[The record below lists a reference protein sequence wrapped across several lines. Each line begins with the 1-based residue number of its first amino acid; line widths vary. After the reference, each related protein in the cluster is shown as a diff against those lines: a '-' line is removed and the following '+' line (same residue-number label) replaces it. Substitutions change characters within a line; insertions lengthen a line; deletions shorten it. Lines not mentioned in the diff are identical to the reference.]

1 MLFREAL
8 LKSSI
13 YTSQGQKIPEDFQAL
28 VALVAKK
35 LRSQMSCINS
45 VGLFFFFQFISM
57 VFREAIGQWLEHNI
71 LLYF

>member
-1 MLFREAL
+1 MLFHEAL

-13 YTSQGQKIPEDFQAL
+13 YTSQGQKMPKDFQAL

-45 VGLFFFFQFISM
+45 VGFFIYLFKFLQFISM
-57 VFREAIGQWLEHNI
+57 GFFERL
-71 LLYF
+71 

>member
-1 MLFREAL
+1 MQFHEAL

-13 YTSQGQKIPEDFQAL
+13 YTSQGQKMPKDFQAL

-45 VGLFFFFQFISM
+45 VGFIYLFKFLQFISM
-57 VFREAIGQWLEHNI
+57 GFFERL
-71 LLYF
+71 